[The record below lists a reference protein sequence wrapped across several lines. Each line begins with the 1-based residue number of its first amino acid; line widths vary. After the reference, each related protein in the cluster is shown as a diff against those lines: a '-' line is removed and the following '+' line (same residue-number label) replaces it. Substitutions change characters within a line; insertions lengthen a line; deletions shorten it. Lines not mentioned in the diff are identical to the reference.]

1 MHFRPKHE
9 PEWEVV
15 DHKEIDLVPTLY
27 DENEVDVQFVLST
40 DITRTYIFDAPSTSS
55 KPSPPP
61 SPPSPP
67 ASLLAPPSP
76 KASSSP
82 TSSPMRRFSRL
93 STSSSGSPHFRFR
106 FSRQATSSTSSS
118 SSSASDSSDDESTS
132 STPCRRLFRSKSKS
146 PARNSLPAPEAS
158 AGFTLSQTR
167 DALRYARAQ
176 LLATDQV
183 TKLGANVLLFEGW
196 AVTHLRKGSQH
207 RLQIR
212 YSGRPARVSFASP
225 PSSPAL
231 PPFLELLPNL

>member
-9 PEWEVV
+9 PDWEVV
-15 DHKEIDLVPTLY
+15 DHKGIDLVPTLY
-27 DENEVDVQFVLST
+27 EDNEVDVQYVFST
-40 DITRTYIFDAPSTSS
+40 DITRTYIFDAPSSP

-61 SPPSPP
+61 SPSSQPSP
-67 ASLLAPPSP
+67 LLAPPSP

-82 TSSPMRRFSRL
+82 LSSPMRRFSRL
-93 STSSSGSPHFRFR
+93 STTSTGSPHFRFR
-106 FSRQATSSTSSS
+106 FSRSATSSTSSS
-118 SSSASDSSDDESTS
+118 CSSSSDSSDDEAPAS
-132 STPCRRLFRSKSKS
+132 PCRTSIFKSKSKS
-146 PARNSLPAPEAS
+146 PARKSLPAPEAP

-225 PSSPAL
+225 PSSPSI
-231 PPFLELLPNL
+231 PPFMELLPSL